1 MSLFVAV
8 IPIALKSM
16 VNSYVQRLEFRLE
29 SWPED
34 GVKIK
39 DPHYEYMIYVVLPA
53 VIGTNT
59 PAFIDYMYLRNIY
72 ICIPDFFFSFFIFF
86 RYCCFHN
93 RCTLSRKS

>member
-53 VIGTNT
+53 VIGTYT
-59 PAFIDYMYLRNIY
+59 PTLIY
-72 ICIPDFFFSFFIFF
+72 YIYKIYPFVSLIFFFCII
-86 RYCCFHN
+86 
-93 RCTLSRKS
+93 

>member
-53 VIGTNT
+53 VIGTYKPTFVN
-59 PAFIDYMYLRNIY
+59 YIY
-72 ICIPDFFFSFFIFF
+72 QIF
-86 RYCCFHN
+86 
-93 RCTLSRKS
+93 LSVTRRWHRPHSI

>member
-34 GVKIK
+34 GVKIN
-39 DPHYEYMIYVVLPA
+39 DPHFEYMIYVVLPC
-53 VIGTNT
+53 VIGKHQHLFT
-59 PAFIDYMYLRNIY
+59 
-72 ICIPDFFFSFFIFF
+72 IF
-86 RYCCFHN
+86 N
-93 RCTLSRKS
+93 K